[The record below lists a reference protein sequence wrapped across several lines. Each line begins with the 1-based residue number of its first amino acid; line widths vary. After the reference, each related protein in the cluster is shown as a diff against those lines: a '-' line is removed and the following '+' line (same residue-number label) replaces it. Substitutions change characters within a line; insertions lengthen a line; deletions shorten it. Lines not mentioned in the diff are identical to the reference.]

1 MRLSIIVPIYGVEKY
16 LRQCLDSI
24 VAQTFRDFEAILIDD
39 GGKDGCPG
47 ICDEYVARDGRFR
60 VVHKANAGY
69 GAAVNSG
76 LDVATGDWIGIVEP
90 DDWLLPE
97 MYERLLSGVSDE
109 VDVVKG
115 NFMYIHPRDIHVRGI
130 NLHMPTVPFRIGE
143 CPRLLVM
150 HPSIWTCIY
159 RRSFLLGKAIR
170 MREVPGAG
178 WVDNPF
184 FFQTTCLSRALVF
197 MDFVGYCYRA
207 PFEDPIIAKSDWR
220 VPYGRMLEI
229 FDWIRANG
237 IEDAGIWDALHQRL
251 LCYAV
256 AMLQMRQHRAEI
268 RKAVAE
274 LLDRID
280 PARMNA
286 SGMLDHLT
294 VAKYR
299 LMRDCPGLFAIVV
312 RTYKMMKK
320 MMLYTQLLLMRP
332 SCRKRGTRTGDKGED
347 A

>member
-1 MRLSIIVPIYGVEKY
+1 MRLSVIVPVYGVEKY

-24 VAQTFRDFEAILIDD
+24 VAQTFRDFEVVLVDD

-47 ICDEYVARDGRFR
+47 ICDEYAARDGRFR

-115 NFMYIHPRDIHVRGI
+115 NFMYIYPSGMHRRGIDIHI
-130 NLHMPTVPFRIGE
+130 PTVPFRIGE

-159 RRSFLLGKAIR
+159 RRSFLLGRGIR

-184 FFQTTCLSRALVF
+184 LVQTTCLARALMFV
-197 MDFVGYCYRA
+197 DFVGYCYRA
-207 PFEDPIIAKSDWR
+207 PFEDPIIARSDWQ
-220 VPYGRMLEI
+220 VPYGRTMDI
-229 FDWIRANG
+229 FDWMGANG
-237 IEDAGIWDALHQRL
+237 VEDAGIWDALHQRVL
-251 LCYAV
+251 YYAA
-256 AMLQMRQHRAEI
+256 AMLQMRCHRAEI

-274 LLDRID
+274 MLGRIA

-286 SGMLDHLT
+286 SGMLDRMT
-294 VAKYR
+294 VLKYR
-299 LMRDCPGLFAIVV
+299 MMRDWPALSTMAV
-312 RTYKMMKK
+312 RFYKMIKRMK
-320 MMLYTQLLLMRP
+320 LHAQLLFMRP
-332 SCRKRGTRTGDKGED
+332 SCGKETARTGDKGGD